1 MATSPSTYNVDDPA
15 YKLTSKMIEKIDEL
29 VAKFPEK
36 NSAVMPALYI
46 IQDEF
51 GWIPPAA
58 ISQLAKILDTTPNK
72 IYSVVT
78 FYTMFNEKPVGK
90 YHIQVCRNLSCSL
103 LGAKH
108 IVDHLSEKLG
118 IQPGETTED
127 KKYTMSLVECLGACG
142 TAPVMMINDTYY
154 ENLTVKK
161 VDNILESLQ

>member
-1 MATSPSTYNVDDPA
+1 MATSPSTYKVDDPE
-15 YKLTSKMIEKIDEL
+15 YKLTPEMQTKIDEL
-29 VAKFPEK
+29 VSKFPEK
-36 NSAVMPALYI
+36 NSALMPALYI

-58 ISQLAKILDTTPNK
+58 ISQLAEILDTTPNK

-78 FYTMFNEKPVGK
+78 FYTMYNEKPVGK
-90 YHIQVCRNLSCSL
+90 YHIQVCRNVSCSL
-103 LGAKH
+103 MGAKH
-108 IVDHLSEKLG
+108 IVDHLSEKLN

-127 KKYTMSLVECLGACG
+127 KKYTLSLVECLGACG
-142 TAPVMMINDTYY
+142 SAPVMMINDTYY

>member
-1 MATSPSTYNVDDPA
+1 MTTSPSTYKVDDPT
-15 YKLTSKMIEKIDEL
+15 YKLSAETVQKIEELIEKYP
-29 VAKFPEK
+29 KK
-36 NSAVMPALYI
+36 NSALMPALHI
-46 IQDEF
+46 IQDKF

-58 ISQLAKILDTTPNK
+58 ISQLAEKLDTTPNK

-78 FYTMFNEKPVGK
+78 FYTMFNQKPVGK
-90 YHIQVCRNLSCSL
+90 YHIQVCRNVSCSL

-108 IVDHLSEKLG
+108 IVDHLSEKFG
-118 IQPGETTED
+118 IQPGETTDD
-127 KKYTMSLVECLGACG
+127 KKYTLTLVECLGACG